1 MVNTENVID
10 ANIRTYTFSNESGEV
25 LASFRLN
32 PADIR
37 IPGRV
42 FEAAEHFRKM
52 AQEIP
57 ERVTDQDFLQL
68 NNEWEERIC
77 YVLGYDARQSLFG
90 FLSATT
96 KLSSGESFGSVVMKR
111 IAEAVAEEYR
121 KRLEILKAAVHKHT
135 AKYE

>member
-10 ANIRTYTFSNESGEV
+10 ANIRTYTFSDESGEV

-121 KRLEILKAAVHKHT
+121 KRLESLKAAVHKHT

>member
-1 MVNTENVID
+1 MVNTEKVID
-10 ANIRTYTFSNESGEV
+10 ANIRTYTFSDESGEV

-57 ERVTDQDFLQL
+57 ERVTDQEFLQL

-96 KLSSGESFGSVVMKR
+96 RLSNGESFGSVVMKR

-121 KRLEILKAAVHKHT
+121 KRLETLKAAVHKHT